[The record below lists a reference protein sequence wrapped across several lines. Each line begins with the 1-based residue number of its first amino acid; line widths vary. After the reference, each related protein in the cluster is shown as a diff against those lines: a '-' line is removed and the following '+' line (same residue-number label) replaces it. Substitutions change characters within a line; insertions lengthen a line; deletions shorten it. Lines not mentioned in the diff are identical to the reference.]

1 MKTKYTPYTYLVG
14 WSNLNK
20 FYYGVRFAQ
29 NCNPSDFWVKY
40 FTSSKVVREYRKQY
54 GEPDVLQIRKIFD
67 NKHSAI
73 LWEVKVLTRL
83 HVLKSAKWLN
93 LNIAGAWACSNEPKN
108 ELAKLKISKGVS
120 AYINSLTP
128 DLQSE
133 RSRNRVKKLWE
144 KYNSNEEF
152 RAHISKLRS
161 EQINPMQGKHQR
173 RVSCL
178 CCKKEYPIN
187 IFTRHVKPT
196 TSVTE

>member
-93 LNIAGAWACSNEPKN
+93 LNIAGAWACSNEPK
-108 ELAKLKISKGVS
+108 K
-120 AYINSLTP
+120 
-128 DLQSE
+128 
-133 RSRNRVKKLWE
+133 
-144 KYNSNEEF
+144 
-152 RAHISKLRS
+152 
-161 EQINPMQGKHQR
+161 
-173 RVSCL
+173 
-178 CCKKEYPIN
+178 
-187 IFTRHVKPT
+187 
-196 TSVTE
+196 